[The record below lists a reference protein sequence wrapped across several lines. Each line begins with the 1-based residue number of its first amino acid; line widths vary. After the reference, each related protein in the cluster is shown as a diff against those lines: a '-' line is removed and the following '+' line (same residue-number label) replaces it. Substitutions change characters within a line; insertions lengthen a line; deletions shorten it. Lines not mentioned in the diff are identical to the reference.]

1 MYPLSNDITHP
12 HRLDWDLNIGSMPYG
27 VMLRR
32 NRRWL
37 QAPLFDKASL
47 RQFLPLQARTAKTL
61 LVNLLNDP
69 NNFRAHLHRCACLTV
84 ASPALYLIILRRFAG
99 SLVLEVLYGHSVT
112 SSDDEYLALADKVSD
127 GVTAVT
133 APGIALL
140 DFIPVCTSAPIILTV

>member
-1 MYPLSNDITHP
+1 MALAAVGLRLILYPLSHDITRP

-61 LVNLLNDP
+61 LLNLLNDP
-69 NNFRAHLHRCACLTV
+69 DNFRAHLHRCVCLTIH
-84 ASPALYLIILRRFAG
+84 YLSG
-99 SLVLEVLYGHSVT
+99 
-112 SSDDEYLALADKVSD
+112 
-127 GVTAVT
+127 AV
-133 APGIALL
+133 PH
-140 DFIPVCTSAPIILTV
+140 PP